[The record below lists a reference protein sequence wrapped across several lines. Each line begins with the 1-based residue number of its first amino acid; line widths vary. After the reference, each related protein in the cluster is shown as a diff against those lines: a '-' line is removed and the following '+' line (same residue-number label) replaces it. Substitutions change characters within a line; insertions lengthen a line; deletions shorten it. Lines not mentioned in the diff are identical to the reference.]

1 MLCDGMGIFSLNP
14 TPVCRNRLCKIAH
27 DYAWAFLNRDIYDYM
42 GIVESS
48 VCGCVLCLRVFVCI
62 CVFDSCVASVFVR
75 VCVCVCVQ
83 RTCVRLCLVHA
94 VCLYAFVFVSFG
106 VYVCVCVC
114 VVVVLVCGSC
124 LVCTRV
130 ALCVRVFVF

>member
-1 MLCDGMGIFSLNP
+1 MLCDGMGVFSLNP
-14 TPVCRNRLCKIAH
+14 TPVCRNRLCKIVH

-75 VCVCVCVQ
+75 VCVCVQ
-83 RTCVRLCLVHA
+83 RTCVR
-94 VCLYAFVFVSFG
+94 FVFGTCG
-106 VYVCVCVC
+106 VFVCICVCIVWCVRMCVCVC